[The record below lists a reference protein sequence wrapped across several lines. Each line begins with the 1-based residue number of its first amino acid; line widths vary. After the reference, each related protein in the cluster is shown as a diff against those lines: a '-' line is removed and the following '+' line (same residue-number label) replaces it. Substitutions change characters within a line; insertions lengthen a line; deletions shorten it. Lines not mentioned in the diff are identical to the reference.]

1 MNIDHRSIEIK
12 INIEREKK
20 NFFFFETKHNLLHVD
35 SMIQMRRK
43 TREEKGTRYENKQKK
58 IVRSSRGSNSINVN
72 S

>member
-1 MNIDHRSIEIK
+1 M
-12 INIEREKK
+12 
-20 NFFFFETKHNLLHVD
+20 KHKLLHVD